1 MPGEKELHDAI
12 LELRV
17 CAITDFSLWTI
28 GLQKKIASML
38 ASPQPTSC
46 NKPPI
51 AICARMV
58 CEANQEASVKIRRG
72 PYFARRPRLLLLD
85 GFVFGVAERF
95 EIASD

>member
-1 MPGEKELHDAI
+1 LYLKNDVEEMRGEKELHDAI

-17 CAITDFSLWTI
+17 CANTDFSLWTI
-28 GLQKKIASML
+28 GLQKIASML

-58 CEANQEASVKIRRG
+58 CEQIKKPLPGSEGTFILPDVR
-72 PYFARRPRLLLLD
+72 
-85 GFVFGVAERF
+85 VCCC
-95 EIASD
+95 